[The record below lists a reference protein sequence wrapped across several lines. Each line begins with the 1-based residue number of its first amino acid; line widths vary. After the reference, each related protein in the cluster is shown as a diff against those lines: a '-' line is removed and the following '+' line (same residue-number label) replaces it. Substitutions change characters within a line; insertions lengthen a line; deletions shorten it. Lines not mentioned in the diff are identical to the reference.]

1 MENDDELI
9 QIFIEEAH
17 DIMDSINRSFI
28 DWSLD
33 PLKKDLLT
41 SILRDLHTF
50 KGSSRMVGLKGIS
63 DYTHS
68 LEQLIQKIHQGDI
81 KSDEGILKELRR
93 FFDYL
98 HLYIDSYSHQTC
110 FPESNVP
117 IDGIKKLLNEEPVI
131 HIDKETIPESMSD
144 IEAEIHQVV
153 NDESPANKKLKKPEG
168 PTETIRIRADL
179 LEKFSILAGRINV
192 SRSHLEQQVKSAN
205 EYLIE
210 ILKEIKLVQESMKN
224 IEVKTDANL
233 RFYQETLGARNYDE
247 FDILEMDRYSSL
259 QQLIRVLEDK
269 LTLLEDLSE
278 MVTHT
283 LRNAEGLLVEQ
294 KRAAKNLE
302 EGIIHT
308 RLISIDYLVP
318 RLERIVRQV
327 SQELGKE
334 VHLKFARL
342 EGEIDRR
349 ILERLIS
356 SLEHMVRNAIDHGIE
371 SPNVRLNM
379 GKSELGVITLSLF
392 RQGNQFIIQLVDD
405 GHGIDVKKVQE
416 KAVEKFFWPAKV
428 PMTKDDAIKMI
439 FLSGFSTKD
448 EISQISGHGVG
459 MDVVNTEINRLGGSL
474 WVDTEPNQGT
484 RFTIRLP
491 FTISLNQAL
500 VFKSHNQFYALL
512 LSQLAG
518 VARISCAEAKNRI
531 LTKQRDIQ
539 YADKTYQLYFLSELL
554 GDNVS
559 EAFRS
564 NIYSLSIIFIHSED
578 SSVAVIV
585 DKMVGSNEIVIKPAG
600 SQLQFVREI
609 SGVSLLA
616 DGQIV
621 LVLDPQYLMQ
631 RALQMQQE
639 RQQDPLPLEPIPK
652 INYEK
657 LKVLVVDDSYTVRQ
671 VTSRLLK
678 RNQFESFQA
687 KEGIEA
693 LLVMEDVLPDIV
705 LLDIEMPK
713 MDGFE
718 VLEKMRASEK
728 LKDVPVIMITS
739 RSGEKHRLRAV
750 QAGANA
756 YLTKPY
762 LEEDLLMLLKR
773 FAHGA
778 EHG

>member
-9 QIFIEEAH
+9 RIFVEEAH
-17 DIMDSINRSFI
+17 DILDAINRSFN
-28 DWSLD
+28 DWSSD
-33 PLKKDLLT
+33 PSQKDLLNA
-41 SILRDLHTF
+41 ILRELHTF

-63 DYTHS
+63 EYTHT
-68 LEQLIQKIHQGDI
+68 LEQLIQKIHQGETAVDD
-81 KSDEGILKELRR
+81 SLVKELRR
-93 FFDYL
+93 SFDYM
-98 HLYIDSYSHQTC
+98 HLYIDNYAHHTL
-110 FPESNVP
+110 FPDDDVP
-117 IDGIKKLLNEEPVI
+117 IDPIRKLLNEVLST
-131 HIDKETIPESMSD
+131 KV
-144 IEAEIHQVV
+144 EAE
-153 NDESPANKKLKKPEG
+153 ESPQKKIKKSEV

-179 LEKFSILAGRINV
+179 LEKFSNLAGRINV
-192 SRSHLEQQVKSAN
+192 SRSHLEQQVKGAN

-210 ILKEIKLVQESMKN
+210 ISKEIKLVQESMKN
-224 IEVKTDANL
+224 IEVKADANL
-233 RFYQETLGARNYDE
+233 RVYQESIGARNYDE

-259 QQLIRVLEDK
+259 QQSIRVLEEK
-269 LTLLEDLSE
+269 LTQLEDLSD
-278 MVTHT
+278 MVIHV

-327 SQELGKE
+327 SEELGKE

-371 SPNVRLNM
+371 PPGVRLNM
-379 GKSELGVITLSLF
+379 GKPELGVITLSLF

-405 GHGIDVKKVQE
+405 GQGIDVEKVRQKAIE
-416 KAVEKFFWPAKV
+416 KYFWPAKV
-428 PMTKDDAIKMI
+428 SMTKDDAIKMI

-448 EISQISGHGVG
+448 EVSQISGHGVG
-459 MDVVNTEINRLGGSL
+459 MDVVNTEINKLGGTL
-474 WVDTEPNQGT
+474 WIDTDPNQGT

-500 VFKSHNQFYALL
+500 VFKSHNQFYALQ

-518 VARISCAEAKNRI
+518 VARMSCAEAKNRV
-531 LTKQRDIQ
+531 LTKQRDIK
-539 YADKTYQLYFLSELL
+539 YADKIYQLYFLSELL
-554 GDNVS
+554 GDNVN
-559 EAFRS
+559 EEFRN
-564 NIYSLSIIFIHSED
+564 NIYSLSIIFLHSEE
-578 SSVAVIV
+578 SSIALIV

-609 SGVSLLA
+609 SGVSLLG

-631 RALQMQQE
+631 RALQV
-639 RQQDPLPLEPIPK
+639 QQDSGTGKQITTEPSVK
-652 INYEK
+652 ISYEK
-657 LKVLVVDDSYTVRQ
+657 TKVLVVDDSYTVRQ

-678 RNQFESFQA
+678 RHQFEAFQA
-687 KEGIEA
+687 KDGVDA
-693 LLVMEDVLPDIV
+693 LLSMEEDLPDIV

-718 VLEKMRASEK
+718 VLEKMRASDR
-728 LKDVPVIMITS
+728 LKNIPVIMITS

-773 FAHGA
+773 FAHGVI
-778 EHG
+778 HD

>member
-9 QIFIEEAH
+9 QIFVEEAH
-17 DIMDSINRSFI
+17 DILDIINRSFN
-28 DWSLD
+28 DWSID
-33 PLKKDLLT
+33 PSQKEFLS
-41 SILRDLHTF
+41 SILRELHTF

-63 DYTHS
+63 EYTHT
-68 LEQLIQKIHQGDI
+68 LEQLIQKIYQGETKVD
-81 KSDEGILKELRR
+81 DLLLKELRR
-93 FFDYL
+93 SFDYL
-98 HLYIDSYSHQTC
+98 HLYIDNYAHHAL
-110 FPESNVP
+110 FPDEDVP
-117 IDGIKKLLNEEPVI
+117 IDSIKKLLSEEPSARADLEDLGVVSE
-131 HIDKETIPESMSD
+131 ETE
-144 IEAEIHQVV
+144 
-153 NDESPANKKLKKPEG
+153 ESPQKKVKKPDIQ
-168 PTETIRIRADL
+168 TETIRIRADL
-179 LEKFSILAGRINV
+179 LEKFSNLAGRINV
-192 SRSHLEQQVKSAN
+192 SRSHLEQQVKGAN

-210 ILKEIKLVQESMKN
+210 ISKEIKLVQESMKN
-224 IEVKTDANL
+224 IEVKADANL
-233 RFYQETLGARNYDE
+233 RLYQESVGARNYDE

-259 QQLIRVLEDK
+259 QQSIRALEDK
-269 LTLLEDLSE
+269 LTQLEDLSDT
-278 MVTHT
+278 VIHV

-294 KRAAKNLE
+294 KRAAQNLE

-327 SQELGKE
+327 SEELGKE

-379 GKSELGVITLSLF
+379 GKPELGVITLSLF
-392 RQGNQFIIQLVDD
+392 RQGNQFIIQLIDD
-405 GHGIDVKKVQE
+405 GQGIDVEKVRLKAIE
-416 KAVEKFFWPAKV
+416 KYFWPAKV

-439 FLSGFSTKD
+439 FLTGFSTKD
-448 EISQISGHGVG
+448 EVSQISGHGVG
-459 MDVVNTEINRLGGSL
+459 MDVVNTEINKLGGTL

-500 VFKSHNQFYALL
+500 VFKSHSQFYALQ

-518 VARISCAEAKNRI
+518 VSRMSCAEAKNRI
-531 LTKQRDIQ
+531 LTKQRDIK
-539 YADKTYQLYFLSELL
+539 YAHKTYQLYFLSELL
-554 GDNVS
+554 GDNIN
-559 EAFRS
+559 EEFRN
-564 NIYSLSIIFIHSED
+564 NIYSLSIIFLHSEEN
-578 SSVAVIV
+578 SIAVIV

-609 SGVSLLA
+609 SGVSLLG

-631 RALQMQQE
+631 RALQLQNE
-639 RQQDPLPLEPIPK
+639 KGTVEHIVTEPSLK
-652 INYEK
+652 VNYEK
-657 LKVLVVDDSYTVRQ
+657 TKVLVVDDSYTVRQ

-678 RNQFESFQA
+678 RHQFEAFQA
-687 KEGIEA
+687 KDGVDA
-693 LLVMEDVLPDIV
+693 LLLMQEDVPDIV

-718 VLEKMRASEK
+718 VLEKMRASDK
-728 LKDVPVIMITS
+728 LKNIPVIMITS

-773 FAHGA
+773 YTHGVGHA
-778 EHG
+778 

>member
-1 MENDDELI
+1 MEKDDELV

-17 DIMDSINRSFI
+17 DILEAVNRSFN
-28 DWSLD
+28 DWS
-33 PLKKDLLT
+33 KDTLQIECLN
-41 SILRDLHTF
+41 SILRELHTF

-63 DYTHS
+63 EYTHS
-68 LEQLIQKIHQGDI
+68 LEQLVQKIQQGEI
-81 KSDEGILKELRR
+81 TADEHVLKELRR

-98 HLYIDSYSHQTC
+98 HLYIDSYSHHTF
-110 FPESNVP
+110 FPESDVP
-117 IDGIKKLLNEEPVI
+117 IDAIKEILNEEPTTR
-131 HIDKETIPESMSD
+131 IDKDEPVIIHEEVEESS
-144 IEAEIHQVV
+144 Q
-153 NDESPANKKLKKPEG
+153 KKLKKQES

-179 LEKFSILAGRINV
+179 LEKFSNLAGRINV
-192 SRSHLEQQVKSAN
+192 SRSHLEQQVKAAN

-210 ILKEIKLVQESMKN
+210 ISKEIKLVQESMKN

-233 RFYQETLGARNYDE
+233 RLYQETIGARNYEE

-259 QQLIRVLEDK
+259 QQSIRVLEDK
-269 LTLLEDLSE
+269 LTQLEDLSE
-278 MVTHT
+278 MVIHS
-283 LRNAEGLLVEQ
+283 LRNAEGILVEQ
-294 KRAAKNLE
+294 KRSAKSLE

-334 VHLKFARL
+334 VHLKFARI

-349 ILERLIS
+349 ILDRLIS

-371 SPNVRLNM
+371 SPNVRLNI
-379 GKSELGVITLSLF
+379 GKPELGVITLSLF
-392 RQGNQFIIQLVDD
+392 RQGNQFIVQLIDD
-405 GHGIDVKKVQE
+405 GQGIDVEKVKQ
-416 KAVEKFFWPAKV
+416 KAVEKYFWPAKV
-428 PMTKDDAIKMI
+428 PMHKDDAIKMI

-448 EISQISGHGVG
+448 EVSQISGHGVG
-459 MDVVNTEINRLGGSL
+459 MDVVNTEINKLGGTL
-474 WVDTEPNQGT
+474 WIDTEPNQGT

-500 VFKSHNQFYALL
+500 VFKSHNQFYALQ

-518 VARISCAEAKNRI
+518 VARMSCAEAKNRVV
-531 LTKQRDIQ
+531 TKQRDIE
-539 YADKTYQLYFLSELL
+539 YAHITYQLFFLSELL
-554 GDNVS
+554 GDNIA
-559 EAFRS
+559 EEFR
-564 NIYSLSIIFIHSED
+564 NHIYSLSVIFLHSEE

-609 SGVSLLA
+609 SGVSLLG

-631 RALQMQQE
+631 RALQMQQGNLLQE
-639 RQQDPLPLEPIPK
+639 PAPLVPAFK
-652 INYEK
+652 MNYDK
-657 LKVLVVDDSYTVRQ
+657 AKVLVVDDSYTVRQ
-671 VTSRLLK
+671 VTTRLLK
-678 RNQFESFQA
+678 RNQFEPFQA
-687 KEGIEA
+687 KDGVDA
-693 LLVMEDVLPDIV
+693 LLLMEDVLPNIV

-718 VLEKMRASEK
+718 VLEKMRASDK
-728 LKDVPVIMITS
+728 LKSVPVIMITS

-773 FAHGA
+773 FVHGG

>member
-1 MENDDELI
+1 MMENDDEII

-17 DIMDSINRSFI
+17 DILESINRSLN
-28 DWSLD
+28 DWFLD
-33 PLKKDLLT
+33 TTNKELL
-41 SILRDLHTF
+41 SSMLRELHTF

-63 DYTHS
+63 EYTHA
-68 LEQLIQKIHQGDI
+68 LEQLIKKINENELHID
-81 KSDEGILKELRR
+81 DVLLKDMRR

-98 HLYIDSYSHQTC
+98 HLYIDSYSHHSF
-110 FPESNVP
+110 FPEGDVP
-117 IDGIKKLLNEEPVI
+117 TDSIKRYLIEEPLAFTEVDALVANDTDNDAI
-131 HIDKETIPESMSD
+131 TD
-144 IEAEIHQVV
+144 IEDTVQ
-153 NDESPANKKLKKPEG
+153 KKAKKQEG
-168 PTETIRIRADL
+168 STETVRIRADL
-179 LEKFSILAGRINV
+179 LEKFSTLAGRINV

-210 ILKEIKLVQESMKN
+210 ISKEIKIVQESMKN

-233 RFYQETLGARNYDE
+233 RLYQETVGARNYDE

-259 QQLIRVLEDK
+259 QQSIRVLEDK
-269 LTLLEDLSE
+269 LTQLEDLSE
-278 MVTHT
+278 MVMHT
-283 LRNAEGLLVEQ
+283 LRNAEGLLVDQ
-294 KRAAKNLE
+294 KRSAKNLE

-327 SQELGKE
+327 SEELGKE
-334 VHLKFARL
+334 VHLEFARL

-371 SPNVRLNM
+371 SPQIRLSK
-379 GKSELGVITLSLF
+379 GKPELGVITLSLF
-392 RQGNQFIIQLVDD
+392 RQGNQFIIQLGDD
-405 GHGIDVKKVQE
+405 GQGIDVDRVKQKAIE
-416 KAVEKFFWPAKV
+416 KYFWPPKAS
-428 PMTKDDAIKMI
+428 MSKDDAIKMI

-448 EISQISGHGVG
+448 EVSQISGHGVG
-459 MDVVNTEINRLGGSL
+459 MDVVNTEINKLGGTL
-474 WVDTEPNQGT
+474 WVDSEVNQGT

-500 VFKSHNQFYALL
+500 VFNFQNQFYALQ

-518 VARISCAEAKNRI
+518 VARISCAEARNRI
-531 LTKQRDIQ
+531 LTKQRNIE
-539 YADKTYQLYFLSELL
+539 YAHQSYQLYFLPELL
-554 GDNVS
+554 GESIIDDN
-559 EAFRS
+559 RN
-564 NIYSLSIIFIHSED
+564 NIYSFSIIFLQSQESNI
-578 SSVAVIV
+578 ALLV
-585 DKMVGSNEIVIKPAG
+585 DKMVGSCEIVIKPAG

-609 SGVSLLA
+609 SGVSLLG

-631 RALQMQQE
+631 RALAIQNE
-639 RQQDPLPLEPIPK
+639 AASPKPAAVEPLLK
-652 INYEK
+652 LNYEK
-657 LKVLVVDDSYTVRQ
+657 TKVLVVDDSYTVRQ

-678 RNQFESFQA
+678 RHQFEPFQA
-687 KEGIEA
+687 KDGVDA
-693 LLVMEDVLPDIV
+693 LAEMERVMPNIV

-728 LKDVPVIMITS
+728 LKSVPVIMITS

-773 FAHGA
+773 FQHGND
-778 EHG
+778 HD

>member
-9 QIFIEEAH
+9 QIFIEETH
-17 DIMDSINRSFI
+17 DILEVINRSYNE
-28 DWSLD
+28 WSQD
-33 PLKKDLLT
+33 TSQKDLLT
-41 SILRDLHTF
+41 SILRELHTF
-50 KGSSRMVGLKGIS
+50 KGSSRMVGLKRIS
-63 DYTHS
+63 EYTHS
-68 LEQLIQKIHQGDI
+68 LEQLIQKIHQGEI
-81 KSDEGILKELRR
+81 KSDELILKELRR

-98 HLYIDSYSHQTC
+98 HLYIDNYSHKTL
-110 FPESNVP
+110 FPESDVP
-117 IDGIKKLLNEEPVI
+117 IDAVKKLLNVEPTAKSG
-131 HIDKETIPESMSD
+131 HKEHATVHEDPEDST
-144 IEAEIHQVV
+144 Q
-153 NDESPANKKLKKPEG
+153 KKQKKTEG
-168 PTETIRIRADL
+168 LTETVRIRADL
-179 LEKFSILAGRINV
+179 LEKFSNLAGRINV
-192 SRSHLEQQVKSAN
+192 SRSHLEQQVKGAS

-210 ILKEIKLVQESMKN
+210 ISKEIKLVQESMKN

-233 RFYQETLGARNYDE
+233 RLYQETIGARNYDE

-259 QQLIRVLEDK
+259 QQSIRVLEDK
-269 LTLLEDLSE
+269 LTQLEDLSE
-278 MVTHT
+278 MVIHV

-327 SQELGKE
+327 SEELGKE
-334 VHLKFARL
+334 VHLQFARL

-379 GKSELGVITLSLF
+379 GKPELGVITLSLF

-405 GHGIDVKKVQE
+405 GQGIDVEKVKR
-416 KAVEKFFWPAKV
+416 KAVDKYFWPAKV

-448 EISQISGHGVG
+448 EVSQISGHGVG
-459 MDVVNTEINRLGGSL
+459 MDVVNTEINKLGGTL
-474 WVDTEPNQGT
+474 WIDTEPNQGT

-500 VFKSHNQFYALL
+500 VFKSHNQFYALQ

-518 VARISCAEAKNRI
+518 VARISCAEAKNRVM
-531 LTKQRDIQ
+531 TKQRDIQ
-539 YADKTYQLYFLSELL
+539 YADRTYQLYFLSELL
-554 GDNVS
+554 GDNIN
-559 EAFRS
+559 EEFRN
-564 NIYSLSIIFIHSED
+564 NIYSLSIIFLSSEEI
-578 SSVAVIV
+578 SIAVLV

-609 SGVSLLA
+609 SGVSLLG

-631 RALQMQQE
+631 RALHMQQGA
-639 RQQDPLPLEPIPK
+639 EPQEQALSVPTIK
-652 INYEK
+652 INYDK
-657 LKVLVVDDSYTVRQ
+657 AKVLIVDDSYTVRQ

-678 RNQFESFQA
+678 RNQFEPFQA
-687 KEGIEA
+687 KDGVDA
-693 LLVMEDVLPDIV
+693 LLAMEEDVPDIV

-728 LKDVPVIMITS
+728 LKLIPVIMITS

-762 LEEDLLMLLKR
+762 LEEDLLLLIKR
-773 FAHGA
+773 YVHGV

>member
-17 DIMDSINRSFI
+17 DILEVINRSFN
-28 DWSLD
+28 DWTQD
-33 PLKKDLLT
+33 TTQKDLLT
-41 SILRDLHTF
+41 AILRELHTF

-63 DYTHS
+63 EYTHC
-68 LEQLIQKIHQGDI
+68 LEKLIQKINQGDI
-81 KSDEGILKELRR
+81 KSDELVVKELRR
-93 FFDYL
+93 FLDYL
-98 HLYIDSYSHQTC
+98 HLYIDNYTHHKS
-110 FPESNVP
+110 FPENDVP
-117 IDGIKKLLNEEPVI
+117 IDAVKKLLNEQPSTKAVPDDHIQI
-131 HIDKETIPESMSD
+131 HEEGEDS
-144 IEAEIHQVV
+144 HQ
-153 NDESPANKKLKKPEG
+153 KKQKKPEG
-168 PTETIRIRADL
+168 PIETVRIRADL
-179 LEKFSILAGRINV
+179 LEKFSNLAGRINV
-192 SRSHLEQQVKSAN
+192 SRSHLEQQVKGAS

-233 RFYQETLGARNYDE
+233 RLYQETIGARNYDE

-259 QQLIRVLEDK
+259 QQSIRVLEDK
-269 LTLLEDLSE
+269 LTQLEDLSE
-278 MVTHT
+278 MVIHV

-294 KRAAKNLE
+294 KRSAKNLE

-327 SQELGKE
+327 SEELGKE
-334 VHLKFARL
+334 VHLQFARL

-371 SPNVRLNM
+371 SPNVRLSM
-379 GKSELGVITLSLF
+379 GKPELGVITLSLF
-392 RQGNQFIIQLVDD
+392 RQGNQFIFQLVDD
-405 GHGIDVKKVQE
+405 GQGIDVEKVKR
-416 KAVEKFFWPAKV
+416 KAVEKYFWPAKV

-439 FLSGFSTKD
+439 LLSGFSTKD
-448 EISQISGHGVG
+448 EVSQISGHGVG
-459 MDVVNTEINRLGGSL
+459 MDVVNTEINKLGGTL
-474 WVDTEPNQGT
+474 WIDTEPNQGT
-484 RFTIRLP
+484 QFTIRLP

-500 VFKSHNQFYALL
+500 VFKSHNQFYALQ

-539 YADKTYQLYFLSELL
+539 YADRTYQLYFLSELL
-554 GDNVS
+554 GDSVN
-559 EAFRS
+559 EEFRN
-564 NIYSLSIIFIHSED
+564 NIYSLSIIFLYSED
-578 SSVAVIV
+578 GSVAVLV

-609 SGVSLLA
+609 SGVSLLG

-631 RALQMQQE
+631 RALQMQQGTE
-639 RQQDPLPLEPIPK
+639 QEEQVITEPTIK
-652 INYEK
+652 INYDK
-657 LKVLVVDDSYTVRQ
+657 PKVLIVDDSYTVRQ

-678 RNQFESFQA
+678 RNQFEPNQA
-687 KEGIEA
+687 KDGVDA
-693 LLVMEDVLPDIV
+693 LLAMKEDVPDIV

-728 LKDVPVIMITS
+728 LKLIPVIMITS

-762 LEEDLLMLLKR
+762 LEEDLLMLIKR
-773 FAHGA
+773 FVHGG

>member
-1 MENDDELI
+1 MMENDDEI
-9 QIFIEEAH
+9 TQIFIEEAH
-17 DIMDSINRSFI
+17 DILESINHSVDEWF
-28 DWSLD
+28 LD
-33 PLKKDLLT
+33 STREDLLP
-41 SILRDLHTF
+41 SILRELHTF

-63 DYTHS
+63 EYTHA
-68 LEQLIQKIHQGDI
+68 LEQLVKKINDNEIHVD
-81 KSDEGILKELRR
+81 DALLKDLRR

-98 HLYIDSYSHQTC
+98 HLYIDSYSHHSF
-110 FPESNVP
+110 FPEGDVP
-117 IDGIKKLLNEEPVI
+117 IDSIKRYLIEEPLDFQEADALSVT
-131 HIDKETIPESMSD
+131 EPE
-144 IEAEIHQVV
+144 QVYDV
-153 NDESPANKKLKKPEG
+153 EDTVHKKSKKQEG
-168 PTETIRIRADL
+168 STETVRVRADL
-179 LEKFSILAGRINV
+179 LEKFSTLAGRINV

-210 ILKEIKLVQESMKN
+210 ISKEIKIVQENMKN

-233 RFYQETLGARNYDE
+233 RLYQETVSARSYDE

-259 QQLIRVLEDK
+259 QQSIRVLEDK
-269 LTLLEDLSE
+269 LTQLEDLSE
-278 MVTHT
+278 MVMHT

-294 KRAAKNLE
+294 KRSAKNLE

-308 RLISIDYLVP
+308 RLIPIDTLVP

-327 SQELGKE
+327 SEELGKE
-334 VHLKFARL
+334 VHLEFARL

-371 SPNVRLNM
+371 SPKIRLDK
-379 GKSELGVITLSLF
+379 GKPELGAITLSLF
-392 RQGNQFIIQLVDD
+392 RQGNQFTIQLSDD
-405 GHGIDVKKVQE
+405 GQGIDVERVRQKAIE
-416 KAVEKFFWPAKV
+416 KYFWPPQAS
-428 PMTKDDAIKMI
+428 MSKDDAIKMI
-439 FLSGFSTKD
+439 FLPGFSTKD
-448 EISQISGHGVG
+448 EVSQISGHGVG
-459 MDVVNTEINRLGGSL
+459 MDVVNTEINKLGGTL
-474 WVDTEPNQGT
+474 WVDSEINQGT

-500 VFKSHNQFYALL
+500 VFNFHNQFYALQ

-518 VARISCAEAKNRI
+518 VARISAAEARNRI
-531 LTKQRDIQ
+531 LTKQRDIE
-539 YADKTYQLYFLSELL
+539 YAHQNYQLYFLPELL
-554 GDNVS
+554 GENMIEDK
-559 EAFRS
+559 RS
-564 NIYSLSIIFIHSED
+564 DIYSFSIIFLHSQE
-578 SSVAVIV
+578 SSVALLV
-585 DKMVGSNEIVIKPAG
+585 DKMVGSCEIVIKPAG

-609 SGVSLLA
+609 SGVSLLG

-631 RALQMQQE
+631 RALTLLKE
-639 RQQDPLPLEPIPK
+639 TELPKPATMEPFLK
-652 INYEK
+652 LNYEK
-657 LKVLVVDDSYTVRQ
+657 TKVLVVDDSYTVRQ

-678 RNQFESFQA
+678 RHQFEPYQA
-687 KEGIEA
+687 KDGVDA
-693 LLVMEDVLPDIV
+693 LAEMERVMPNIV

-728 LKDVPVIMITS
+728 LKSVPVIMITS

-773 FAHGA
+773 FQHGND
-778 EHG
+778 HD

>member
-1 MENDDELI
+1 MMENDDEII

-17 DIMDSINRSFI
+17 DILESINRSLN
-28 DWSLD
+28 DWFLD
-33 PLKKDLLT
+33 TTNKELL
-41 SILRDLHTF
+41 SSMLRELHTF

-63 DYTHS
+63 EYTHA
-68 LEQLIQKIHQGDI
+68 LEQLIKKINENELHID
-81 KSDEGILKELRR
+81 DVLLKDMRR

-98 HLYIDSYSHQTC
+98 HLYIDSYSHHSF
-110 FPESNVP
+110 FPEGDVP
-117 IDGIKKLLNEEPVI
+117 TDSIKRYLIEEPLAFTEVDALVANDTDNDAI
-131 HIDKETIPESMSD
+131 TD
-144 IEAEIHQVV
+144 IEDTVQ
-153 NDESPANKKLKKPEG
+153 KKAKKQEG
-168 PTETIRIRADL
+168 STETVRIRADL
-179 LEKFSILAGRINV
+179 LEKFSTLAGRINV

-210 ILKEIKLVQESMKN
+210 ISKEIKIVQESMKN

-233 RFYQETLGARNYDE
+233 RLYQETVGARNYDE

-259 QQLIRVLEDK
+259 QQSIRVLEDK
-269 LTLLEDLSE
+269 LTQLEDLSE
-278 MVTHT
+278 MVMHT
-283 LRNAEGLLVEQ
+283 LRNAEGLLVDQ
-294 KRAAKNLE
+294 KRSAKNLE

-327 SQELGKE
+327 SEELGKE
-334 VHLKFARL
+334 VHLEFARL

-371 SPNVRLNM
+371 SPQIRLSK
-379 GKSELGVITLSLF
+379 GKPELGVITLSLF
-392 RQGNQFIIQLVDD
+392 RQGNQFIIQLGDD
-405 GHGIDVKKVQE
+405 GQGIDVDRVKQKAIE
-416 KAVEKFFWPAKV
+416 KYFWPPKAS
-428 PMTKDDAIKMI
+428 MSKDDAIKMI

-448 EISQISGHGVG
+448 EVSQISGHGVG
-459 MDVVNTEINRLGGSL
+459 MDVVNTEINKLGGTL
-474 WVDTEPNQGT
+474 WVDSEVNQGT

-500 VFKSHNQFYALL
+500 VFNFHNQFYALQ

-518 VARISCAEAKNRI
+518 VARISCAEARNRI
-531 LTKQRDIQ
+531 LTKQRNIE
-539 YADKTYQLYFLSELL
+539 YAHQSYQLYFLPELL
-554 GDNVS
+554 GESIIDDN
-559 EAFRS
+559 RN
-564 NIYSLSIIFIHSED
+564 NIYSFSIIFLQSQESNI
-578 SSVAVIV
+578 ALLV
-585 DKMVGSNEIVIKPAG
+585 DKMVGSCEIVIKPAG

-609 SGVSLLA
+609 SGVSLLG

-631 RALQMQQE
+631 RALAIQNE
-639 RQQDPLPLEPIPK
+639 AASPKPAAVEPLLK
-652 INYEK
+652 LNYEK
-657 LKVLVVDDSYTVRQ
+657 TKVLVVDDSYTVRQ

-678 RNQFESFQA
+678 RHQFEPFQA
-687 KEGIEA
+687 KDGVDA
-693 LLVMEDVLPDIV
+693 LAEMESVMPNIV

-728 LKDVPVIMITS
+728 LKSVPVIMITS

-773 FAHGA
+773 FQHGND
-778 EHG
+778 HD

>member
-1 MENDDELI
+1 MIENDDEII
-9 QIFIEEAH
+9 QIFIEETH
-17 DIMDSINRSFI
+17 DILESINRSLN
-28 DWSLD
+28 DWFLD
-33 PLKKDLLT
+33 TTNKELLS
-41 SILRDLHTF
+41 SILRELHTF

-63 DYTHS
+63 EYTHA
-68 LEQLIQKIHQGDI
+68 LEQLIKKINENELHID
-81 KSDEGILKELRR
+81 DVLLKDMRR

-98 HLYIDSYSHQTC
+98 HLYIDSYSHHSF
-110 FPESNVP
+110 FPEGDVPTDSIKRYLIEGPLTFTEVDGVVANDTDNVA
-117 IDGIKKLLNEEPVI
+117 I
-131 HIDKETIPESMSD
+131 TD
-144 IEAEIHQVV
+144 IEDTVQRKA
-153 NDESPANKKLKKPEG
+153 KKQEG
-168 PTETIRIRADL
+168 STETVRIRADL
-179 LEKFSILAGRINV
+179 LEKFSTLAGRINV

-210 ILKEIKLVQESMKN
+210 ISKEIKIVQEGMKN

-233 RFYQETLGARNYDE
+233 RLYQETVGARNYDE

-259 QQLIRVLEDK
+259 QQSIRVLEDK
-269 LTLLEDLSE
+269 LTQLEDLSE
-278 MVTHT
+278 MVMHT
-283 LRNAEGLLVEQ
+283 LRNAEGLLADQ
-294 KRAAKNLE
+294 KRSAKNLE

-327 SQELGKE
+327 SEELGKE
-334 VHLKFARL
+334 VHLEFARL

-371 SPNVRLNM
+371 SPQIRLSK
-379 GKSELGVITLSLF
+379 GKPELGVITLSLF
-392 RQGNQFIIQLVDD
+392 RQGNEFIIQLGDD
-405 GHGIDVKKVQE
+405 GQGIDVTRVKQKAIE
-416 KAVEKFFWPAKV
+416 KCFWPPKAS
-428 PMTKDDAIKMI
+428 MSKDDAIKMI

-448 EISQISGHGVG
+448 EVSQISGHGVG
-459 MDVVNTEINRLGGSL
+459 MDVVNTEINKLGGTL
-474 WVDTEPNQGT
+474 WVDSEVNQGT

-500 VFKSHNQFYALL
+500 VFNFHNQFYAMQ

-518 VARISCAEAKNRI
+518 VARISCAEARNRI
-531 LTKQRDIQ
+531 LTKQRNIE
-539 YADKTYQLYFLSELL
+539 YAHQSYQLYFLPELL
-554 GDNVS
+554 G
-559 EAFRS
+559 E
-564 NIYSLSIIFIHSED
+564 SIIDDNRNNLYSFSVIFLQSQE
-578 SSVAVIV
+578 SSIALLV
-585 DKMVGSNEIVIKPAG
+585 DKMVGSCEIVIKPAG

-609 SGVSLLA
+609 SGVSLLG

-631 RALQMQQE
+631 RAVMIE
-639 RQQDPLPLEPIPK
+639 KEAASPKSAAVEPLMK
-652 INYEK
+652 MNYEK
-657 LKVLVVDDSYTVRQ
+657 TKVLVVDDSYTVRQ

-678 RNQFESFQA
+678 RHQFEPYQA
-687 KEGIEA
+687 KDGVDA
-693 LLVMEDVLPDIV
+693 LAEMEQIMPNIV

-718 VLEKMRASEK
+718 VLERMRASEK
-728 LKDVPVIMITS
+728 LKSVPVIMITS

-773 FAHGA
+773 FQHGND
-778 EHG
+778 HD

>member
-1 MENDDELI
+1 MDNDNELI
-9 QIFIEEAH
+9 QIFVEEAH
-17 DIMDSINRSFI
+17 DILDAINRSFN
-28 DWSLD
+28 DWLSN
-33 PLKKDLLT
+33 PSQKELLN
-41 SILRDLHTF
+41 SILRELHTF

-63 DYTHS
+63 EYTHT
-68 LEQLIQKIHQGDI
+68 LEQLIQKIHQGETKPDD
-81 KSDEGILKELRR
+81 SLLKELRR
-93 FFDYL
+93 SFDYL
-98 HLYIDSYSHQTC
+98 HLYIDNYAHHTL
-110 FPESNVP
+110 FPDGDVP
-117 IDGIKKLLNEEPVI
+117 IGSIKRLLNEELSGK
-131 HIDKETIPESMSD
+131 IDPEELGD
-144 IEAEIHQVV
+144 ISEEVEGAPQ
-153 NDESPANKKLKKPEG
+153 KKIKKSEG
-168 PTETIRIRADL
+168 PTETVRIRADL
-179 LEKFSILAGRINV
+179 LEKFSNLAGRINV
-192 SRSHLEQQVKSAN
+192 SRSHLEQQVKGAN

-210 ILKEIKLVQESMKN
+210 ISKEIKLVQESMKN
-224 IEVKTDANL
+224 IEVKADANL
-233 RFYQETLGARNYDE
+233 RLYQESIGARNYDE

-259 QQLIRVLEDK
+259 QQSIRVLEEK
-269 LTLLEDLSE
+269 LTQLEDLSE
-278 MVTHT
+278 MVIHV

-294 KRAAKNLE
+294 KRAAKTLE

-327 SQELGKE
+327 SEELGKE

-371 SPNVRLNM
+371 SPSVRLNM
-379 GKSELGVITLSLF
+379 GKPELGVITLSLF

-405 GHGIDVKKVQE
+405 GQGIDIEKVRKKAIE
-416 KAVEKFFWPAKV
+416 KYFWPAKV

-448 EISQISGHGVG
+448 EVSQISGHGVG
-459 MDVVNTEINRLGGSL
+459 MDVVNTEINKLGGTL
-474 WVDTEPNQGT
+474 WIDTEPNQGA

-500 VFKSHNQFYALL
+500 VFKSHSQFYALQ

-518 VARISCAEAKNRI
+518 VARMSCAEAKNRV
-531 LTKQRDIQ
+531 LTKQRDIK

-554 GDNVS
+554 GDNVN
-559 EAFRS
+559 EEFRN
-564 NIYSLSIIFIHSED
+564 NIYSLSIIFLQSED
-578 SSVAVIV
+578 SSIAVIV

-609 SGVSLLA
+609 SGVSLLG

-631 RALQMQQE
+631 RALQVQQGAGT
-639 RQQDPLPLEPIPK
+639 LEQITTEPSVK

-657 LKVLVVDDSYTVRQ
+657 TQVLVVDDSYTVRQ

-678 RNQFESFQA
+678 RHQFEVFQA
-687 KEGIEA
+687 KDGVDA
-693 LLVMEDVLPDIV
+693 MLVMEEDLPDIV

-718 VLEKMRASEK
+718 VLEKMRASER
-728 LKDVPVIMITS
+728 LKNIPVIMITS

-773 FAHGA
+773 FAHGVM
-778 EHG
+778 HD

>member
-1 MENDDELI
+1 MMENDDEII

-17 DIMDSINRSFI
+17 DILESINRSLN
-28 DWSLD
+28 DWFLD
-33 PLKKDLLT
+33 TTNKELL
-41 SILRDLHTF
+41 SSMLRELHTF

-63 DYTHS
+63 EYTHA
-68 LEQLIQKIHQGDI
+68 LEQLIKKINENELHID
-81 KSDEGILKELRR
+81 DVLLKDMRR

-98 HLYIDSYSHQTC
+98 HLYIDSYSHHSF
-110 FPESNVP
+110 FPEGDVP
-117 IDGIKKLLNEEPVI
+117 TDSIKRYLIEEPLAFTEVDALVANDTDNDAI
-131 HIDKETIPESMSD
+131 TD
-144 IEAEIHQVV
+144 IEDTVQ
-153 NDESPANKKLKKPEG
+153 KKAKKQEG
-168 PTETIRIRADL
+168 ATETVRIRADL
-179 LEKFSILAGRINV
+179 LEKFSTLAGRINV

-210 ILKEIKLVQESMKN
+210 ISKEIKIVQESMKN

-233 RFYQETLGARNYDE
+233 RLYQETVGARNYDE

-259 QQLIRVLEDK
+259 QQSIRVLEDK
-269 LTLLEDLSE
+269 LTQLEDLSE
-278 MVTHT
+278 MVMHT
-283 LRNAEGLLVEQ
+283 LRNAEGLLVDQ
-294 KRAAKNLE
+294 KRSAKNLE

-327 SQELGKE
+327 SEELGKE
-334 VHLKFARL
+334 VHLEFARL

-371 SPNVRLNM
+371 SPQIRLSK
-379 GKSELGVITLSLF
+379 GKPELGVITLSLF
-392 RQGNQFIIQLVDD
+392 RQGNQFIIQLGDD
-405 GHGIDVKKVQE
+405 GQGIDVDRVKQKAIE
-416 KAVEKFFWPAKV
+416 KYFWPPKAS
-428 PMTKDDAIKMI
+428 MSKDDAIKMI

-448 EISQISGHGVG
+448 EVSQISGHGVG
-459 MDVVNTEINRLGGSL
+459 MDVVNTEINKLGGTL
-474 WVDTEPNQGT
+474 WVDSEVNQGT

-500 VFKSHNQFYALL
+500 VFNFHNQFYALQ

-518 VARISCAEAKNRI
+518 VARISCAEARNRI
-531 LTKQRDIQ
+531 LTKQRNIE
-539 YADKTYQLYFLSELL
+539 YAHQSYQLYFLPELL
-554 GDNVS
+554 GESIIDDN
-559 EAFRS
+559 RN
-564 NIYSLSIIFIHSED
+564 NIYSFSIIFLQSQE
-578 SSVAVIV
+578 SSIALLV
-585 DKMVGSNEIVIKPAG
+585 DKMVGSCEIVIKPAG

-609 SGVSLLA
+609 SGVSLLG

-631 RALQMQQE
+631 RALTIQNE
-639 RQQDPLPLEPIPK
+639 AASPKPAAVEPLLK
-652 INYEK
+652 LNYEK
-657 LKVLVVDDSYTVRQ
+657 TKVLVVDDSYTVRQ

-678 RNQFESFQA
+678 RHQFEPYQA
-687 KEGIEA
+687 KDGVDA
-693 LLVMEDVLPDIV
+693 LAEMEQIMPNIV

-718 VLEKMRASEK
+718 VLERMRASEK
-728 LKDVPVIMITS
+728 LKSVPVIMITS

-773 FAHGA
+773 FQHGND
-778 EHG
+778 HD